1 MICGLVFIKEDGT
14 TESAIWNVE
23 NIPGMFIEPITQM
36 KEIVES
42 AQVQDIFVSDYVDLG
57 TYDTNGFH
65 HFSVKLP
72 RVMINTSR
80 VKNAS
85 QVSAE
90 KAEDYGML
98 KRALEKYS
106 MSQIDQALNY

>member
-1 MICGLVFIKEDGT
+1 
-14 TESAIWNVE
+14 
-23 NIPGMFIEPITQM
+23 M

-42 AQVQDIFVSDYVDLG
+42 ANVQDVFVSDYVNLG
-57 TYDTNGFH
+57 TFDTNGFH
-65 HFSVKLP
+65 HFSVNLP
-72 RVMINTSR
+72 RIMLNTSR
-80 VKNAS
+80 IKKAS

-106 MSQIDQALNY
+106 MPNIEQALNILESGKPL